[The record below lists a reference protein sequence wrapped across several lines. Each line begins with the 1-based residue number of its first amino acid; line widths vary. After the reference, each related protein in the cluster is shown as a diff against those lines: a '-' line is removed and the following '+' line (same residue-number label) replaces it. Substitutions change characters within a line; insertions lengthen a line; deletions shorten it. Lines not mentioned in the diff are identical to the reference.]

1 MNEERTLTKEQQQA
15 FEEMLQEKTYCGDAF
30 SAFRLFTNYL
40 KGTNGF
46 RKDPDKAFEYL
57 KISSDLGYP
66 HAINLLKLLYSGNDL
81 YGLKI
86 ERYLRKRIECL
97 EKLSVADQ
105 LFDFSTVTEEE
116 RNEFYQ
122 MEWNAL
128 AELGRL
134 YILDSTLY
142 EEDNYKGYCLSLY
155 VAGQK
160 GTPESLCMLGYYF
173 DCYRPPQYVPSNTLL
188 KKRGNLGTALY
199 YYECAINTD
208 NSKYANLALE
218 QYNRLAEQI
227 NVSEGRTEENM
238 IPYYR
243 R

>member
-86 ERYLRKRIECL
+86 EPKSNFNVYVEDYLVSFKKTNR
-97 EKLSVADQ
+97 
-105 LFDFSTVTEEE
+105 
-116 RNEFYQ
+116 
-122 MEWNAL
+122 
-128 AELGRL
+128 
-134 YILDSTLY
+134 
-142 EEDNYKGYCLSLY
+142 
-155 VAGQK
+155 
-160 GTPESLCMLGYYF
+160 
-173 DCYRPPQYVPSNTLL
+173 VP
-188 KKRGNLGTALY
+188 
-199 YYECAINTD
+199 
-208 NSKYANLALE
+208 
-218 QYNRLAEQI
+218 
-227 NVSEGRTEENM
+227 
-238 IPYYR
+238 
-243 R
+243 

>member
-1 MNEERTLTKEQQQA
+1 MNLW
-15 FEEMLQEKTYCGDAF
+15 Y
-30 SAFRLFTNYL
+30 N
-40 KGTNGF
+40 
-46 RKDPDKAFEYL
+46 
-57 KISSDLGYP
+57 
-66 HAINLLKLLYSGNDL
+66 IN
-81 YGLKI
+81 
-86 ERYLRKRIECL
+86 
-97 EKLSVADQ
+97 
-105 LFDFSTVTEEE
+105 
-116 RNEFYQ
+116 
-122 MEWNAL
+122 
-128 AELGRL
+128 
-134 YILDSTLY
+134 TLY

>member
-86 ERYLRKRIECL
+86 ERDLRKRIECL

-173 DCYRPPQYVPSNTLL
+173 DCYR
-188 KKRGNLGTALY
+188 TALY